1 MQLVI
6 DTDNALGSRHG
17 DVDDAFAVAA
27 LLAGHLPVAAVA
39 SVGGNAGEAE
49 ADRNNRRLGALCGYR
64 GRYLRGVGAGAPRCN
79 RAEARA
85 RRRPEA
91 APAER
96 IDQAADLWRG
106 DHGPLRY
113 LALGPLTNLAA
124 VLAAAPAGGAS
135 PAISEVVLVGG
146 NTSSRGRFPPWWP
159 HEFNLTRDKT
169 AARAVFASGLRL
181 TLVPLDVAR
190 GLQVGEGRSA
200 CDGGWCDLAE
210 LPGPL
215 GRYLRAGSA
224 RWLRRARWLR
234 GRPSF
239 AAYDL
244 LAAACVLDPDCVTRE
259 PARVRVHRN
268 LWLEIDPAGKA
279 GIAKWP
285 AGAWRALQV
294 VRAFDRALLWR
305 RFVER
310 IAAAGDQLTMG
321 SGAAAA
327 AAEPGAPAGEESAAS
342 ISP

>member
-27 LLAGHLPVAAVA
+27 LLADHLPVAAVA

-124 VLAAAPAGGAS
+124 VLAAAPAAPGAPGAPGAPRAGAS
-135 PAISEVVLVGG
+135 PAIAEVVLVGG
-146 NTSSRGRFPPWWP
+146 NATSRGRFPPWWP
-159 HEFNLTRDKT
+159 HEFNLTRDRP
-169 AARAVFASGLRL
+169 AARAVFASSLAL

-190 GLQVGEGRSA
+190 RLQVGPAE
-200 CDGGWCDLAE
+200 LAE
-210 LPGPL
+210 LAGPL
-215 GRYLRAGSA
+215 GRYLRAGAA
-224 RWLRRARWLR
+224 RWLRRARRLH
-234 GRPSF
+234 GRDSF
-239 AAYDL
+239 AVFDL
-244 LAAACVLDPDCVTRE
+244 LAAACVLDPDCVRLE
-259 PARVRVHRN
+259 AVWARVHRN
-268 LWLEIDPAGKA
+268 LWLDFRP
-279 GIAKWP
+279 
-285 AGAWRALQV
+285 GAASGGTWRELRV
-294 VRAFDRALLWR
+294 VRELDRALLWR

-310 IAAAGDQLTMG
+310 IAAAGDQLTTG

-327 AAEPGAPAGEESAAS
+327 AAEPGAAAGEESAAS